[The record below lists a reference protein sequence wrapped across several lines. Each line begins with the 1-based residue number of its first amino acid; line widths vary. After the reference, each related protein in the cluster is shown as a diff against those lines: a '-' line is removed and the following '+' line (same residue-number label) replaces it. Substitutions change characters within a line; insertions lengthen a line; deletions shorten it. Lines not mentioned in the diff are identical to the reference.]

1 MSRIGKIPVKVPEKV
16 KATIA
21 GQLLKVE
28 GPKGK
33 LDVPFSKGVKVEVKG
48 GEIIVARPDDSNA
61 ARSLHGLTRTLIAN
75 AVNGVTTGWER
86 TLEING
92 VGFKAESK
100 GKNVVFTLGFS
111 HPITFAPPTGITV
124 ELQKEGKTVIVKGV
138 DKELV
143 GSTASKIRN
152 FRDPDPYK
160 QYGVKYLNETLRKKE
175 GKTGAA

>member
-1 MSRIGKIPVKVPEKV
+1 MSRIGKIPVKVPDKV
-16 KATIA
+16 KVAVA
-21 GQLLKVE
+21 GQLLKIE

-48 GEIIVARPDDSNA
+48 GEVLVNRPDDSTG

-75 AVNGVTTGWER
+75 AVHGVTTGWDR

-92 VGFKAESK
+92 VGFKAENK

-111 HPITFAPPTGITV
+111 HTISFAPPTGITL
-124 ELQKEGKTVIVKGV
+124 EIQKEGKTVVVKGV

-143 GSTASKIRN
+143 GSTASKIRG

-160 QYGVKYLNETLRKKE
+160 QYGVKYMNEVLRKKE

>member
-16 KATIA
+16 KVAVS
-21 GQLLKVE
+21 GQVVKIE

-33 LDVPFSKGVKVEVKG
+33 LDVPFAKGVKVDVKG
-48 GEIIVARPDDSNA
+48 NEILVNRPDDSTG
-61 ARSLHGLTRTLIAN
+61 ARSLHGLTRTLVSN
-75 AVNGVTTGWER
+75 AMVGVTTGWER

-92 VGFKAESK
+92 VGFKAETK
-100 GKNVVFTLGFS
+100 GKKVVFTLGFS
-111 HPITFAPPTGITV
+111 HVINFEAPTGITLDV
-124 ELQKEGKTVIVKGV
+124 QKEGKTIIVKGV

-160 QYGVKYLNETLRKKE
+160 GYGVKYAGEVLRKKE

>member
-16 KATIA
+16 KVAIS

-33 LDVPFSKGVKVEVKG
+33 LDVPFASGVKVEVKG
-48 GEIIVARPDDSNA
+48 GEVLVSRADDTNA
-61 ARSLHGLTRTLIAN
+61 ARSLHGLTRTLVAN
-75 AVNGVTTGWER
+75 AVHGVTNGWER
-86 TLEING
+86 ALEING
-92 VGFKAESK
+92 VGFKAENK
-100 GKNVVFTLGFS
+100 GKAVVFTLGFS
-111 HPITFAPPTGITV
+111 HVINFQPPAGITI
-124 ELQKEGKTVIVKGV
+124 ELGKEGKAITVKGV

-143 GSTASKIRN
+143 GSIASKIRG

-160 QYGVKYLNETLRKKE
+160 QYGVKYVGEELRKKE

>member
-16 KATIA
+16 KVAVS
-21 GQLLKVE
+21 GQVVKIE

-33 LDVPFSKGVKVEVKG
+33 LDVPFAKGVKIDVKG
-48 GEIIVARPDDSNA
+48 NEVLVNRPDDTTA
-61 ARSLHGLTRTLIAN
+61 ARSLHGLTRTLVSN
-75 AVNGVTTGWER
+75 AMVGVTTGWER

-92 VGFKAESK
+92 VGFKAETK
-100 GKNVVFTLGFS
+100 GKKVVFTLGFS
-111 HPITFAPPTGITV
+111 HVINFEAPAGITLDV
-124 ELQKEGKTVIVKGV
+124 QKEGKTVVVKGV

-160 QYGVKYLNETLRKKE
+160 GYGVKYAGEVLRKKE

>member
-1 MSRIGKIPVKVPEKV
+1 MSRIGKNPVKLPEKV
-16 KATIA
+16 KATVA
-21 GQLLKVE
+21 GQVIKVE

-48 GEIIVARPDDSNA
+48 AEVVVSRPDETTASK
-61 ARSLHGLTRTLIAN
+61 SLHGLTRTLIAN
-75 AVNGVTTGWER
+75 AMTGVTTGWER

-92 VGFKAESK
+92 VGFKAETK

-111 HPITFAPPTGITV
+111 HPITFAPPTGITI
-124 ELQKEGKTVIVKGV
+124 EIQKEGKTVIVKGV